1 MKWGIGWGCV
11 LFLACL
17 TVCASG
23 AFDLD
28 VVENITYGLPET
40 DESAVSIAQDGE
52 GNLVVAGIS
61 GAPGL
66 AGNDALFLRIAD
78 ADIFQERFFKGCGY
92 GAEFD
97 VIQASNGNMVV
108 AGTCANLTQGHPGS
122 TDIRVTEIDPAG
134 NEVMN
139 ATFGDHD
146 TNETACGIIRTSDGG
161 YLIAGYAGYPG
172 TRRSDGLV
180 VKIDASATEEWRR
193 TFGGVLDDMVYS
205 AVEDTN
211 GDIIVAGSTESFG
224 NGEADG
230 WVVRM
235 NLSGREIW
243 NRTYGGIKADAAR
256 DLIRTPDGIIVF
268 AGITTYVTGTERT
281 DTDAW
286 LVTLN
291 SSGESL
297 VDVTYGGADV
307 NASAESIVRTPDGG
321 YLLAGSIGEY
331 GTAERDA
338 WLVKADAMGN
348 AAGEMRLG
356 GAFDDTAYALIAL
369 SGSDYAFCGMFGAGA
384 SGQGS
389 DAWVVR
395 LAEPLPPPPATE
407 VIDASPAAEPD
418 ERTEE
423 DRNEGERYGEDTC
436 TEENASDDAGQ
447 DRGDE
452 GEAGDDDRKDDDD
465 KKEDDDEEDGDERED
480 DDPEGDG
487 EEENDEEGE
496 QETDERDRR
505 GWWGG

>member
-1 MKWGIGWGCV
+1 MNWGIGWGCF

-28 VVENITYGLPET
+28 VVENITYGLPVT
-40 DESAVSIAQDGE
+40 GESAVSIAQDGE
-52 GNLVVAGIS
+52 ENLVVAGIS
-61 GAPGL
+61 GAPGS
-66 AGNDALFLRIAD
+66 AGNDALFFRIAD
-78 ADIFQERFFKGCGY
+78 TDIFQERFFKGCGY

-122 TDIRVTEIDPAG
+122 TDIRVAAIDPAG
-134 NEVMN
+134 NELMN

-146 TNETACGIIRTSDGG
+146 TNETACCIIRTSDGG
-161 YLIAGYAGYPG
+161 YLVAGYAEYPG

-193 TFGGVLDDMVYS
+193 TFGGVLDDVVYS
-205 AVEDTN
+205 AVEEAN
-211 GDIIVAGSTESFG
+211 GDIILAGSTESFG

-235 NLSGREIW
+235 NPSGREIW

-256 DLIRTPDGIIVF
+256 DLIRTPEGIIVF

-291 SSGESL
+291 SSGETL
-297 VDVTYGGADV
+297 VDMTYGGADV

-331 GTAERDA
+331 GTADRDA
-338 WLVKADAMGN
+338 WLVKVDAMGN
-348 AAGEMRLG
+348 DVGEKRLG
-356 GAFDDTAYALIAL
+356 GAHDDVAYALIAL
-369 SGSDYAFCGMFGAGA
+369 SGSDYAFCGMLGAGTA
-384 SGQGS
+384 GQGP

-395 LAEPLPPPPATE
+395 LGEPALAPPATE

-423 DRNEGERYGEDTC
+423 DRNEAERHGEDTD
-436 TEENASDDAGQ
+436 TEENASDDAGE
-447 DRGDE
+447 DREDE
-452 GEAGDDDRKDDDD
+452 GEAGDDDKKEDKEREDDEREEEDDD
-465 KKEDDDEEDGDERED
+465 KKEDKERKDDHPLRDGDEEKEED
-480 DDPEGDG
+480 
-487 EEENDEEGE
+487 GE
-496 QETDERDRR
+496 QETD
-505 GWWGG
+505 